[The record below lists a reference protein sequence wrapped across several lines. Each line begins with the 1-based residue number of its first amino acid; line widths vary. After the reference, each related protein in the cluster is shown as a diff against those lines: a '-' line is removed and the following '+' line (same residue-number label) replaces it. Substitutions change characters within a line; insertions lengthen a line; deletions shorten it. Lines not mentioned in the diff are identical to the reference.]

1 MGGLKKNLTIAA
13 DYYRKASANGN
24 AQGAYSLATMY
35 ERAEI
40 LAGGI
45 VNDHAYKSP
54 GVAEKRLAKKYF
66 QRTLD
71 LSPTSEV
78 EVVVQLALS
87 RMQWNDAV
95 RKMFDSSTPWITKS
109 MYKAFVGLTILVAL
123 VIILLQ
129 FLCRGGVQ
137 MICIQ

>member
-1 MGGLKKNLTIAA
+1 MKKNLQQLALFFYQKARKQGNHDHDLRLGLLLLWNGRAQKNLTIAA

-54 GVAEKRLAKKYF
+54 GVAEKRLAKNTFNGHWTY
-66 QRTLD
+66 
-71 LSPTSEV
+71 PTSEV

-95 RKMFDSSTPWITKS
+95 RKMFDSSTP
-109 MYKAFVGLTILVAL
+109 
-123 VIILLQ
+123 
-129 FLCRGGVQ
+129 
-137 MICIQ
+137 